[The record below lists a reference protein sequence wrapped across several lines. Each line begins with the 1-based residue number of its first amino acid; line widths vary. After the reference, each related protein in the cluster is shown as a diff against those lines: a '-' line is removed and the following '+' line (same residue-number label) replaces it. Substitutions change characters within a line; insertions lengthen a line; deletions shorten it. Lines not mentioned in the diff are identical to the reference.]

1 MTDECRTAK
10 PQPAIARVAP
20 AAGEFTFVTND
31 EETISLICTYA
42 DRLDLSDATCLVT
55 TCRKQFGV
63 WLGRSVAAAY
73 GGAYAYDRAS
83 ARHLVL
89 INLERID
96 RTQPRAL
103 EIVVCEELLH
113 MRDRLDGD
121 RRRHAKHGYDRI
133 AHRVAAL
140 VGVSLEDVRGCLLP
154 VATRPYRYVCR
165 CPSCNWE
172 VLRKKRGRW
181 ACPRCWQK
189 RGRMES
195 LEFHDI
201 GEVTTGAIARMGDV
215 ARGSGRIG

>member
-1 MTDECRTAK
+1 MVSQAPVADERRQAK
-10 PQPAIARVAP
+10 PQQATAQAAP
-20 AAGEFTFVTND
+20 GDGTFTFVTDD
-31 EETISLICTYA
+31 EATISLVRTYA
-42 DRLDLSDATCLVT
+42 DRFNLTDATCLVT
-55 TCRKQFGV
+55 TSRQQFGV

-83 ARHLVL
+83 TRHLIL
-89 INLERID
+89 INVERID
-96 RTQPRAL
+96 RTRPRAL

-165 CPSCNWE
+165 CPVCHWE

-201 GEVTTGAIARMGDV
+201 PTVPPAL
-215 ARGSGRIG
+215 